1 MEEMSPYR
9 RVRSPHVHGYFST
22 AATDFTLIPLSDER
36 ARLEVEAQHILRVE
50 PALYREP
57 PARLAIRLNMARVL
71 GDVRQ
76 KAEQDRGAVQLG
88 SAKTGSL

>member
-22 AATDFTLIPLSDER
+22 AATDFTPTPLSKR
-36 ARLEVEAQHILRVE
+36 AYPAGGEAQHILRVE

-71 GDVRQ
+71 GDVR
-76 KAEQDRGAVQLG
+76 
-88 SAKTGSL
+88 

>member
-9 RVRSPHVHGYFST
+9 RVRSPHVHGYFGT
-22 AATDFTLIPLSDER
+22 AATGFTLIPLSDER
-36 ARLEVEAQHILRVE
+36 SRLEVEAQHILRVE

-57 PARLAIRLNMARVL
+57 LARLAIRLNMARVL

-76 KAEQDRGAVQLG
+76 KAEQDRGAAHLASTTPG
-88 SAKTGSL
+88 S